1 MTGVTT
7 AGAETMSSGS
17 VSGDAHRFDLRVYW
31 EDTDAAGIVYYA
43 NYLKFA
49 ERARTEM
56 LRLLGV
62 AQDAQRRETG
72 IVFAVKRCTAEY
84 LAPARLDDALTVE
97 TRLIGLGHASL
108 ELAQAISCGARRL
121 VELELRIACLGP
133 QLKPARIPAELRRAL
148 APFVV
153 HSSPRGDTDCHGH

>member
-1 MTGVTT
+1 MT
-7 AGAETMSSGS
+7 ASSGS
-17 VSGDAHRFDLRVYW
+17 VSGNVHRFALRVYW

-62 AQDAQRRETG
+62 AQDEQRRATG
-72 IVFAVKRCTAEY
+72 IVFAVQRCAVEY

-97 TRLIGLGHASL
+97 TQLTALGHASL
-108 ELAQAISCGARRL
+108 ELAQAIWRGDQKLAL
-121 VELELRIACLGP
+121 LELRIACLGP
-133 QLKPARIPAELRRAL
+133 ALKPARLPAELRRAL
-148 APFVV
+148 APFLV
-153 HSSPRGDTDCHGH
+153 H